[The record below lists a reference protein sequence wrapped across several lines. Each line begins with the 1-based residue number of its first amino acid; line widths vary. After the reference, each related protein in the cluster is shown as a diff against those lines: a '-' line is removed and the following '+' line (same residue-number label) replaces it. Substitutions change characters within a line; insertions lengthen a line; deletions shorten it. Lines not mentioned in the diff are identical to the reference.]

1 MPAKI
6 PVLNLDNFAFNAVN
20 GITILNHVLKGSNRI
35 TRPHKHNFY
44 LFFLIHESSGS
55 HTIDFVEHP
64 VNNYQIH
71 VLLPGQVHH
80 WNLGASTTGFQLM
93 ISEAIFQ
100 TMINYLSFSPVFYFR
115 HPVLS
120 LDAHRFSVFHHEFQ
134 QLDEELH
141 TSRPN
146 LDIIYT
152 RSKLIV
158 QLLGKEQENQ
168 SEIIQKMK
176 SNPLVIRYTTM
187 VNEQFREHRSVA
199 YYAKQL
205 NITPNYLNILCKRS
219 LYASA
224 TELIQKRLVLE
235 AKRLLEVSGK
245 SIKEIAYELGFYD
258 TANFSNFFKSQ
269 TGVAPKAFRAHKN

>member
-1 MPAKI
+1 MPADI
-6 PVLNLDNFAFNAVN
+6 PVLNLDTFTFRDIN
-20 GITILNHVLKGSNRI
+20 GITILNHVLKGNNRI
-35 TRPHKHNFY
+35 TRPHKHDFY
-44 LFFLIHESSGS
+44 LFFLIDQSSGS

-64 VNNYQIH
+64 VSDQQIH

-80 WNLGASTTGFQLM
+80 WNLDAATTGFQLM

-100 TMINYLSFSPVFYFR
+100 SMINYLSFSPLFYFR

-120 LDAHRFSVFHHEFQ
+120 LPEHLFRIFYHEFQ
-134 QLDEELH
+134 QLDEEL
-141 TSRPN
+141 RAPCPN

-158 QLLGKEQENQ
+158 QLLGKEQDTQFE
-168 SEIIQKMK
+168 SIQKMK
-176 SNPLVIRYTTM
+176 SNPLIIRYTTM
-187 VNEQFREHRSVA
+187 VNEQFRDQRSVA

-205 NITPNYLNILCKRS
+205 NITPNYLNILCKRF

-224 TELIQKRLVLE
+224 NELIQKRLILE
-235 AKRLLEVSGK
+235 AKRLLGISGK
-245 SIKEIAYELGFYD
+245 SIKEIAYDLGFYD

-269 TGVAPKAFRAHKN
+269 TGVAPKAFREHP